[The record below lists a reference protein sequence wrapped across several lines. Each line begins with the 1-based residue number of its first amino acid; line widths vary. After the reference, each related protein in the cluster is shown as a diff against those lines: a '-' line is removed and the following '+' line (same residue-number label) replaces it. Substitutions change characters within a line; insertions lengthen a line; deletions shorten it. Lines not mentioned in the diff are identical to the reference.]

1 MNSLLKKRRLL
12 AAMIFATS
20 GLSLFHGSASA
31 SDECPSE
38 EFTTFLTAFSTAPQV
53 QQRFTAS
60 TVTALVL
67 KPAAQAEQF
76 EPQTIK
82 VRNTELAFPLM
93 APMASDKTEGVVIEN
108 VDDSH
113 VNVIDKRAGNSNIKI
128 FNFTR
133 QTCWVLGGMED
144 WSISEKDLLAEKR
157 PGMSRTE
164 NYCYQRADAYSGLAG
179 AEQYPL
185 TTELFEATLENY
197 LCAAASG
204 DPEASLDAASLSLSG
219 MAPQLETAQVEALL
233 KAAATTLADGAASLS
248 TFYCYGN
255 DIAANGVCQHPDLA
269 EKELVRAASM
279 GSVDAINYLG
289 YVFEDG
295 KWGTKDVPRAMA
307 CYRLAADKGNQT
319 AATNVQRL
327 KTQAADLTIASHC
340 Y

>member
-1 MNSLLKKRRLL
+1 MNRVLKKRRLL
-12 AAMIFATS
+12 VAMIFATS

-31 SDECPSE
+31 YECPSE

-82 VRNTELAFPLM
+82 VRDTELAFPLM

-128 FNFTR
+128 FKFTR

-157 PGMSRTE
+157 PDMSRTE
-164 NYCYQRADAYSGLAG
+164 NYCYQRAEAYSGLAG
-179 AEQYPL
+179 AEQYTL

-289 YVFEDG
+289 YVFEEG
-295 KWGTKDVPRAMA
+295 KWGTKDVPKAMA

-327 KTQAADLTIASHC
+327 KTQAADLTTASHC